1 MFMNDFKAIILA
13 AGQGKR
19 MKTDLPKVLHP
30 LYENTLLE
38 FLLETVKTVFEKE
51 YILVVSPKVRT
62 YLNSISEENVVI
74 QDVPLGTGDAVK
86 RLENWLDAYEG
97 DVLILPGDMPLIK
110 SETLIKICN
119 VHRENNNICTLVT
132 TFLDNPCGYGRVVR
146 DKSGEVLK
154 IVEEKDATE
163 EEKKIKEINTSVYA
177 FKWRE
182 LREVLQLLKNDN
194 AQGEFYLTDV
204 IEIFNK
210 RNLKIGTVV
219 VDPVEVLG
227 ANTQEELSTLRKILK
242 ERINKIN
249 MNNGVI
255 IIDPDTV
262 IIGHKVSI
270 EKDVIIQP
278 EVFILGNYV
287 IKKNSYIGPLSYINS
302 KTE

>member
-1 MFMNDFKAIILA
+1 M
-13 AGQGKR
+13 
-19 MKTDLPKVLHP
+19 
-30 LYENTLLE
+30 
-38 FLLETVKTVFEKE
+38 
-51 YILVVSPKVRT
+51 VSPKVRT